1 MIGYPS
7 KGQTVLVIAT
17 LHRFKFRLSWSVNTK
32 SGGCGGP
39 ICLHSFVL
47 KSTAALIWD
56 CASHA
61 GTGFSAQEIRNSK
74 MSRMYR
80 KIYLPPTLMPPL
92 FEEFTFV
99 FLDGSS
105 NKGVV

>member
-47 KSTAALIWD
+47 KSTAALI
-56 CASHA
+56 
-61 GTGFSAQEIRNSK
+61 
-74 MSRMYR
+74 
-80 KIYLPPTLMPPL
+80 
-92 FEEFTFV
+92 
-99 FLDGSS
+99 
-105 NKGVV
+105 